1 MQGGSTT
8 HFDVIDAAGNAL
20 GCTHSLGSGFGSGVT
35 VPGTVRKR
43 CSGFCAILYCM
54 LNNPGVFFKPSICQ
68 DRLGTNTGKVE
79 NETNVSVSVGR
90 LAQ

>member
-43 CSGFCAILYCM
+43 CSVFCAILDC
-54 LNNPGVFFKPSICQ
+54 LTTRVF
-68 DRLGTNTGKVE
+68 L
-79 NETNVSVSVGR
+79 
-90 LAQ
+90 